1 MNELQNLQEIM
12 ALMQEQEKMLML
24 IETLQAENET
34 LEQKLQ
40 ECEKELEETKTKLT
54 RSMILNEKLN
64 SENRRLMQQIE
75 SWNSLQT

>member
-40 ECEKELEETKTKLT
+40 ECEKELEETKTKLI

-64 SENRRLMQQIE
+64 SENRKLMQQIS
-75 SWNSLQT
+75 SWNSLQE

>member
-40 ECEKELEETKTKLT
+40 ECEKGLEETKTKLT

-64 SENRRLMQQIE
+64 SENRKLMQQIS
-75 SWNSLQT
+75 SWNSLQE